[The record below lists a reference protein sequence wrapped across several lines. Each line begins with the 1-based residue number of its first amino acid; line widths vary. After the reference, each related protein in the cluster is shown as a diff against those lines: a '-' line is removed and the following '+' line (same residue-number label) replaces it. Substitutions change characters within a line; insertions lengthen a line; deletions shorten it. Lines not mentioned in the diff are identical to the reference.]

1 MVQKILQQL
10 AIDSEIKNRI
20 DAITEEL
27 SFPAKTCLLSEG
39 AISNHLYIL
48 KKGVL
53 RLWFNQDGRD
63 ITFQFFMEGQPVA
76 SIESFLHRKPSLF
89 SLESIEPV
97 TVWRCKRD
105 DLMLLIEEYPELKDS
120 LYQFVTDRLINYSH
134 LFLSRITDKPET
146 RYHKLVTENPDIV
159 KRIPQHYLASYLGIT
174 PVSLSRIRNRK

>member
-1 MVQKILQQL
+1 MDQKLL
-10 AIDSEIKNRI
+10 ELLTTDTEIKNGI
-20 DAITEEL
+20 DAIAEEL
-27 SFPAKTCLLSEG
+27 SFPAKTCLLFEG

-63 ITFQFFMEGQPVA
+63 ITFQFFLEGQSVA

-97 TVWRCKRD
+97 TVWRLRRD
-105 DLMLLIEEYPELKDS
+105 DFISLTEKHPALKEI
-120 LYQFVTDRLINYSH
+120 LYQHVTERLINYSH